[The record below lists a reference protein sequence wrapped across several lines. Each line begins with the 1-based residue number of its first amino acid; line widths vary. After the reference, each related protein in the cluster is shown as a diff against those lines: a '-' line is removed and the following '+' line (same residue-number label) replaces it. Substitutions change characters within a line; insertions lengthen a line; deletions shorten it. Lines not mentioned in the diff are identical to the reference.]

1 MAETEEKN
9 KTNTRPK
16 KKNKNYSAPKG
27 LATLGDYF
35 KNTPEFSALYNKLN
49 KHKHYSKK
57 FWPPVVRIIRKMTIK
72 ATTSKFDSIE
82 HFIDVTNIICN
93 QRIKQF
99 QKSWKLMQKSWIS
112 SIEENIVKE

>member
-57 FWPPVVRIIRKMTIK
+57 VL
-72 ATTSKFDSIE
+72 A
-82 HFIDVTNIICN
+82 
-93 QRIKQF
+93 
-99 QKSWKLMQKSWIS
+99 S
-112 SIEENIVKE
+112 SRQDNKKNDD